1 MLVAAA
7 TMGISIAIIS
17 SISRPLAIVVDTIA
31 IRSMVIRTALVDIR
45 AGTAIITWLSRSLA
59 IITTISVTSIV
70 SMQTLGASVC
80 VAYSMAVT
88 ISRLS
93 ISGTLAISVSDF
105 VSVCVMGRVVS
116 ISMI

>member
-1 MLVAAA
+1 
-7 TMGISIAIIS
+7 MGISIAIIS

-45 AGTAIITWLSRSLA
+45 AGTAIITWLSGPLA

-70 SMQTLGASVC
+70 SVDTLGASVVIADSMTIVSMQTLGTSVC

-88 ISRLS
+88 ISRL
-93 ISGTLAISVSDF
+93 G
-105 VSVCVMGRVVS
+105 
-116 ISMI
+116 